1 MAKQKMANMTGYSS
15 GYVPPKGSA
24 GSAAKGEYSTKSN
37 PRSVPRKGSSL
48 DGSMG
53 DGYNSDRNKVMG
65 LKRSQAMNENLRGQS
80 GC

>member
-24 GSAAKGEYSTKSN
+24 GVAAKGEYSHNKN
-37 PRSVPRKGSSL
+37 PKSVPRKGSSL
-48 DGSMG
+48 DGDMG
-53 DGYNSDRNKVMG
+53 YGYNSDRGKVMG
-65 LKRSQAMNENLRGQS
+65 LKKSQAMNENLRGQA

>member
-24 GSAAKGEYSTKSN
+24 GVAAKGEYSHDRN
-37 PRSVPRKGSSL
+37 PKAVPRKGSSL
-48 DGSMG
+48 EGDMG
-53 DGYNSDRNKVMG
+53 YGYNSDRGKVMG
-65 LKRSQAMNENLRGQS
+65 LKREQAMNENLRGQA

>member
-1 MAKQKMANMTGYSS
+1 MAKQKMANMTGYSN
-15 GYVPPKGSA
+15 GYTPPKGSA
-24 GSAAKGEYSTKSN
+24 GSAAKGEYSSKSN
-37 PRSVPRKGSSL
+37 PRSVPRKGSSI

-65 LKRSQAMNENLRGQS
+65 LKKSQAMNENLRGKA

>member
-24 GSAAKGEYSTKSN
+24 GVSAKGEYSSKSN
-37 PRSVPRKGSSL
+37 PKAVPRKGSSIE
-48 DGSMG
+48 GGMG

-65 LKRSQAMNENLRGQS
+65 LKKAQAMNESLRGQT

>member
-24 GSAAKGEYSTKSN
+24 GVAAKGDYSYRRN
-37 PRSVPRKGSSL
+37 PKSVPRKGSSI
-48 DGSMG
+48 DGDMG
-53 DGYNSDRNKVMG
+53 DGYNSDRGKVMG
-65 LKRSQAMNENLRGQS
+65 LKRAQAMNEKLRGQA

>member
-24 GSAAKGEYSTKSN
+24 GVAAKGEYSHKSN
-37 PRSVPRKGSSL
+37 PKSVPRKGSSL
-48 DGSMG
+48 DGNMG
-53 DGYNSDRNKVMG
+53 DGYNSDRGKVMG
-65 LKRSQAMNENLRGQS
+65 LKKSQAMNENLRGQA